1 MGTYIV
7 VGAYQFVGFHVTQY
21 LLGQGEEVIG
31 IDWEDSQTNQY
42 IIEEK
47 ELEIGRNANFTYFPI
62 NKLRLLDVSEQFTI
76 ILSFYDSRKGKVG
89 LTDFQV
95 DDIVTFLGK
104 CKRNDHVNNLEIMI
118 LLPIDGD
125 TDEFQPVLSACEGLK
140 SVKMVFLPTVYGPW
154 QPESMSFEA
163 ASRQLEQAD
172 IEATLASEFREDALF
187 ITDFLAAFERILS
200 SKDKNIHLCSSIEDH
215 WEKCAK
221 LVFNQEVMDSLTPQ
235 PPSKAKKGTIYKVP
249 NKTSPE
255 EGIRLQ
261 NEQNKRLNLLEKWR
275 MRDEKE

>member
-31 IDWEDSQTNQY
+31 IDWEGSKTHQH

-76 ILSFYDSRKGKVG
+76 VLSFYDSKKGEAD
-89 LTDFQV
+89 LTDL
-95 DDIVTFLGK
+95 DIDHIISFLEK
-104 CKRNDHVNNLEIMI
+104 CKKNDHVKSLKIMI

-125 TDEFQPVLSACEGLK
+125 TNEFQSVLSACEGIEA
-140 SVKMVFLPTVYGPW
+140 VKMVFLPTIYGPW

-163 ASRQLEQAD
+163 GTSHLEESEIQAIID
-172 IEATLASEFREDALF
+172 SEFREDALF
-187 ITDFLAAFERILS
+187 ITDFINSFERILS
-200 SKDKNIHLCSSIEDH
+200 STDRNIHLCSSIENH
-215 WEKCAK
+215 WKKCAK
-221 LVFNQEVMDSLTPQ
+221 HVFTEEILESLTPP
-235 PPSKAKKGTIYKVP
+235 PPSKGMKGSIFKVP
-249 NKTSPE
+249 NNTSPE

-261 NEQNKRLNLLEKWR
+261 REQNKRLKLLNKWR
-275 MRDEKE
+275 MRDKK

>member
-31 IDWEDSQTNQY
+31 IDWEGFKTNQY

-76 ILSFYDSRKGKVG
+76 LLSFYDSRKGKTG
-89 LTDFQV
+89 LTDLHI
-95 DDIVTFLGK
+95 DDIVSFLEK
-104 CKRNDHVNNLEIMI
+104 CKKNDHVNGLKIMI

-125 TDEFQPVLSACEGLK
+125 TDEFQAVLSACEGME
-140 SVKMVFLPTVYGPW
+140 SVKMVFLPTIYGPW

-163 ASRQLEQAD
+163 GTSQLEQSA
-172 IEATLASEFREDALF
+172 IHATLASEFREDALF
-187 ITDFLAAFERILS
+187 ITDFIDAFERILS
-200 SKDKNIHLCSSIEDH
+200 STDRNIHLCSSIEDH
-215 WEKCAK
+215 WKKCAK
-221 LVFNQEVMDSLTPQ
+221 LVFNQEVIDSLTPK
-235 PPSKAKKGTIYKVP
+235 PPTKNMRGTIYKVP

-261 NEQNKRLNLLEKWR
+261 IEQNKRLNLLKKWR
-275 MRDEKE
+275 MRDKK